1 MFKSATA
8 IILAGS
14 HAWHADSLE
23 ALCPRVLLSVANAP
37 LISYTLE
44 WLRAAQIT
52 EVAICANDASSAL
65 QDYLKAGTQHDLN
78 IYYYEDRIPR
88 APAGC
93 VRDAALIVPAEH
105 FIVVDGSIIPT
116 VDYFALRSAHVG
128 SGAAVTV
135 VSNVNQ
141 IEPESRDSGP
151 RPVGIYMFDRRAM
164 DYVPATGY
172 QDIKEAL
179 IPRLH
184 RDNESVVVFPVNRSA
199 PRVLGLPSYFAAQA
213 WLLERVQ
220 EGELTFEGYVYT
232 GGIFIHE
239 TAHLSPRARIV
250 GPVMIGPQ
258 SRVEDDALIIGPS
271 VLGRDCVVERQA
283 VVEQSVL
290 WDTVVVGEQAIVDR
304 CLITNGVVIEA
315 GGMKRGVACSLDTPA
330 VALNG
335 TTGNGASVASKA
347 SMILRG

>member
-1 MFKSATA
+1 MTESTTA

-23 ALCPRVLLSVANAP
+23 ALCPRALLPVANAP

-44 WLRAAQIT
+44 WLRAAQVT
-52 EVAICANDASSAL
+52 EVAICANDAIPAL
-65 QDYLKAGTQHDLN
+65 QAYLRAGEQHDLDVQ
-78 IYYYEDRIPR
+78 YYHDRIPR
-88 APAGC
+88 GPAGC
-93 VRDAALIVPAEH
+93 VRDAALAVPAEQ

-116 VDYFALRSAHVG
+116 ADLATLHRAHLA

-141 IEPESRDSGP
+141 VGPDSRDGGSC
-151 RPVGIYMFDRRAM
+151 PVGIYVFGRRALE
-164 DYVPATGY
+164 YVPATGY
-172 QDIKEAL
+172 QDIKESL

-184 RDNESVVVFPVNRSA
+184 RDNESVVAFLVNRSA
-199 PRVLGLPSYFAAQA
+199 PRVLSLSSYFAAQA
-213 WLLERVQ
+213 WLLERVR
-220 EGELTFEGYVYT
+220 EGELAIDGYTYA
-232 GGIFIHE
+232 GGLFIHE
-239 TAHLSPRARIV
+239 TAHLAPRARIV

-258 SRVEDDALIIGPS
+258 NRIEDDALIIGPS
-271 VLGRDCVVERQA
+271 VLGRCCVVEQYA
-283 VVEQSVL
+283 VIEQSVL

-315 GGMKRGVACSLDTPA
+315 GGMKRGIACSVDTPA

-335 TTGNGASVASKA
+335 TTGRGAYAASRC
-347 SMILRG
+347 STILHG